1 MALQTREQHIK
12 RDRATSNICTAQA
25 LLAVMAGM
33 CGVYHGPNGLRAIA
47 QNIHNQTATIHKS
60 IEKAGYKIL
69 HNDYFDTIWVET
81 PAGLTCEKLKT
92 IAEEHHINL
101 RYVNEKDRK
110 STRLNSS
117 HVRISYAVFCLKKK

>member
-1 MALQTREQHIK
+1 
-12 RDRATSNICTAQA
+12 
-25 LLAVMAGM
+25 MAGM
-33 CGVYHGPNGLRAIA
+33 YAVYHGPNGLRAIA

-81 PAGLTCEKLKT
+81 PAGLTSEKLKT

-101 RYVNEKDRK
+101 RYVNENQF
-110 STRLNSS
+110 T
-117 HVRISYAVFCLKKK
+117 ISVGERTNDAEVKGLVAVLEIGRASCRERV